1 MNSQNSAHQQMNDE
15 LTKLL
20 TNYFSQRGSFL
31 AQIIR
36 ADLQS
41 LPHLTKQI
49 HQAQQNGH
57 GNANQ
62 HYIVELP
69 TSQPASISYAAV
81 QQPQAA
87 PQVAP
92 QVVSQPTIDVEAILV
107 NLVVKQTGFPRES
120 ITLQLRLLDDLNLDS
135 IKGGELVAGTAK
147 ECGVA
152 GKVDPSTL
160 ANASLQEI
168 VEAVR
173 DVMPSVN
180 QTQVTPVIPPQPVV
194 IEPKQE
200 SKLASIPNMLLEMVV
215 QRTGFPRET
224 LSMNL
229 HLLDDL
235 NLDSIKTAE
244 FVAEAAKRVGVEG
257 LIDPSNFANATL
269 AEIATVLQQLTEKQ
283 KPSVQP
289 QPVQPSLKVSTTLPV
304 SESIPWVRD
313 FVVEYVPEEKP
324 VLPASS
330 QEDNWETT
338 NMFEVDN
345 WSNANIL
352 IMSEVEEADFVE
364 ILQQEFLSQGARVQ
378 AVTFEQVGD
387 RSLIHSVEF
396 THFIAVLPRSPKG
409 EMTPEARLQ
418 RAMQRVRA
426 AATPPAAAKAQR
438 QYTTVAYIQFGGGY
452 FGRLAQVTDIEQSC
466 SMGFAASLH
475 LERSDLKV
483 RVIDVPVSVTPTS
496 LTERIIAELSRP
508 EAFVAV
514 GYDTEL
520 TRLIPRPRVQDT
532 VLYEHRDITWLPKD
546 VFLIT
551 GGAKGITAECALAL
565 ARTTGVRM
573 ALVGS
578 SAHPQVDPTGKSSAE
593 IANTLQHFQDE
604 GLTCRY
610 YQCNVNDAIAVANL
624 VQRVEKELG
633 KITGVI
639 HGSALNKP
647 RRVENASLEEART
660 EVAPKLLG
668 VMNLIQALANKPPK
682 MFVGFSSISAVLGL
696 PGNTWYGFSNEALD
710 LILRRFGE
718 EHPETATLAI
728 AFSVWAEV
736 GMGARMGT
744 VRNLNRM
751 GIEAM
756 PTDEA
761 VRRFLHLMQND
772 PGDPQVVV
780 SARLGGIDTLRRGF
794 DTWRTK
800 RMPPAA
806 ALRFIEQVQIMEPDV
821 EIVARTHLSLERDS
835 YVKDHIYKGSYLF
848 PTVFGLEAMAQAVA
862 YATGLTQLDA
872 LRIEDI
878 RLERPIV
885 VDPENGIDIEIR
897 AEVLERE
904 SVNDFRKV
912 RAEIRT
918 ERTGFAMAHFAATF
932 VFDQQHE
939 APKEQIKLPPA
950 PLDIDPQQDLYGWL
964 LFQGPRFQRIQQ
976 VYSLNSKKFVFRTQ
990 KGVPA
995 VTGEEKFD
1003 RASGPFLLGDPY
1015 YRDSLL
1021 QAVQPV
1027 VPQDICLP
1035 IRINSIQVYQTDSNI
1050 SGSCIGVVNLHGRQG
1065 RQYNSTVF
1073 AVDEAGRIIEKLDG
1087 YHLQILEHRENHPTA
1102 EDLADPTQRDEQLL
1116 RRELNNRAKALQMT
1130 VPEASLAQLPG
1141 LHALSAAERRQRE
1154 IPVFSKTVGK
1164 LLSTLE

>member
-1 MNSQNSAHQQMNDE
+1 MNNQNSAHQQINDD
-15 LTKLL
+15 LAKLL

-31 AQIIR
+31 AQVIR

-41 LPHLTKQI
+41 LPQLTKQI
-49 HQAQQNGH
+49 HQVQSN
-57 GNANQ
+57 GNAN
-62 HYIVELP
+62 HHPIVELP
-69 TSQPASISYAAV
+69 TVQPVNVSHQVV
-81 QQPQAA
+81 QQPQAT
-87 PQVAP
+87 PL
-92 QVVSQPTIDVEAILV
+92 VVSQPAIDVEAILV
-107 NLVVKQTGFPRES
+107 DLVVKQTGFPRES

-173 DVMPSVN
+173 HAMPSVN
-180 QTQVTPVIPPQPVV
+180 QTQVTPVISPQPIV
-194 IEPKQE
+194 IESKQE
-200 SKLASIPNMLLEMVV
+200 SKLVTSIPNLLLEMVV
-215 QRTGFPRET
+215 QRTGFPQET

-244 FVAEAAKRVGVEG
+244 FVAEAAKRLGVEG
-257 LIDPSNFANATL
+257 LLDPSNFANATL
-269 AEIATVLQQLTEKQ
+269 AEIAAVLQQLIEKQ
-283 KPSVQP
+283 KPSIKS
-289 QPVQPSLKVSTTLPV
+289 QPVQSSLKVSTTTALA

-313 FVVEYVPEEKP
+313 FIVEYVPEETP

-345 WSNANIL
+345 WSNTNIL

-364 ILQQEFLSQGARVQ
+364 ILQQELLDQGARVQ
-378 AVTFEQVGD
+378 AVTFEEAGD
-387 RSLIHSVEF
+387 RSLIHSIEF
-396 THFIAVLPRSPKG
+396 THFIAVLPRLPKG
-409 EMTPEARLQ
+409 EMTPEARLR

-426 AATPPAAAKAQR
+426 AATPPSAAQAQR
-438 QYTTVAYIQFGGGY
+438 QYTTVAYIQFGGGC
-452 FGRLAQVTDIEQSC
+452 FGRLAEVTDIEQSC

-483 RVIDVPVSVTPTS
+483 RVIDVPVSATPTL
-496 LTERIIAELSRP
+496 LTGRIIEELSRP

-514 GYDTEL
+514 GYNTEL

-532 VLYEHRDITWLPKD
+532 VLYQNRDITWLPKD

-565 ARTTGVRM
+565 ARITGVRM

-578 SAHPQVDPTGKSSAE
+578 SAHPQANPTGKSSAE
-593 IANTLQHFQDE
+593 ITNTLQSFQDE

-610 YQCNVNDAIAVANL
+610 YQCNVNDAAAVANL

-633 KITGVI
+633 KVTGII

-647 RRVENASLEEART
+647 RRVENVTLEEAHT

-668 VMNLIQALANKPPK
+668 VMNLMQALADKPPK

-772 PGDPQVVV
+772 PGDPQVIV
-780 SARLGGIDTLRRGF
+780 SAKLGGIDTLRRGF

-800 RMPPAA
+800 RMPPSAV
-806 ALRFIEQVQIMEPDV
+806 LRFIEQVQIMEPDV

-862 YATGLTQLDA
+862 YATGLTQLDS

-897 AEVLERE
+897 AEVVERE
-904 SVNDFRKV
+904 SVNDLRKV

-918 ERTGFAMAHFAATF
+918 ERTGFAIAHFAATF
-932 VFDQQHE
+932 VFDQQNE
-939 APKEQIKLPPA
+939 APKEQIKLPQA
-950 PLDIDPQQDLYGWL
+950 PLNIDPQQDLYGWL
-964 LFQGPRFQRIQQ
+964 LFQGTRFQRIKQ
-976 VYSLNSKKFVFRTQ
+976 VYSLSSKKFVFRTQ
-990 KGVPA
+990 RGVPL
-995 VTGEEKFD
+995 VTGEERLD

-1021 QAVQPV
+1021 QAVQPI
-1027 VPQDICLP
+1027 VPKDICLP
-1035 IRINSIQVYQTDSNI
+1035 IRINSIQVYQTDSNVF
-1050 SGSCIGVVNLHGRQG
+1050 GSCIGVVNLHGRQG

-1073 AVDEAGRIIEKLDG
+1073 ALDEEGRIIEKLDG

-1102 EDLADPTQRDEQLL
+1102 EDLADPTQRDEQIL
-1116 RRELNNRAKALQMT
+1116 RRELSNRAKAFQMT
-1130 VPEASLAQLPG
+1130 APEASLAQLPG
-1141 LHALSAAERRQRE
+1141 LHALSTAERHQRE
-1154 IPVFSKTVGK
+1154 IPVFSKTVSK
-1164 LLSTLE
+1164 LLNTLE

>member
-1 MNSQNSAHQQMNDE
+1 MSSQNSAHQQMNDE

-31 AQIIR
+31 AQVIR
-36 ADLQS
+36 ADLQN
-41 LPHLTKQI
+41 LPQLTKQI
-49 HQAQQNGH
+49 HQVQQNTH
-57 GNANQ
+57 TNAKE
-62 HYIVELP
+62 HFIVEVP
-69 TSQPASISYAAV
+69 TSKAVV
-81 QQPQAA
+81 QQPQ
-87 PQVAP
+87 PTTTT
-92 QVVSQPTIDVEAILV
+92 VSQPTINVEAILV
-107 NLVVKQTGFPRES
+107 DLVVKQTGFPRES

-135 IKGGELVAGTAK
+135 IKGGELVASTAK
-147 ECGVA
+147 KCGVA
-152 GKVDPSTL
+152 GQVDPSTL
-160 ANASLQEI
+160 ANASLKEI
-168 VEAVR
+168 VEAV
-173 DVMPSVN
+173 DHAMKSMN
-180 QTQVTPVIPPQPVV
+180 QTQATPVIAPQPVAM
-194 IEPKQE
+194 ESPQE
-200 SKLASIPNMLLEMVV
+200 SKLGASIPNMLLQMVV
-215 QRTGFPRET
+215 QRTGFPQET

-257 LIDPSNFANATL
+257 LLDPSNFANATL
-269 AEIATVLQQLTEKQ
+269 AEIATVLQKLIEQQ
-283 KPSVQP
+283 KPSIQP
-289 QPVQPSLKVSTTLPV
+289 QPIQQSVKVSTTTLPI

-313 FVVEYVPEEKP
+313 FIVEYVPEETP

-345 WSNANIL
+345 WSTSNIL

-364 ILQQEFLSQGARVQ
+364 TLQQELLSQGARVQ
-378 AVTFEQVGD
+378 AVTFAEVGD
-387 RSLIHSVEF
+387 RSLIHSIEF
-396 THFIAVLPRSPKG
+396 THFIAVLPRSSKG

-426 AATPPAAAKAQR
+426 AATPPAAAQAQR

-452 FGRLAQVTDIEQSC
+452 FGRLAKVTDIEESC

-483 RVIDVPVSVTPTS
+483 RVIDVPVSVTPS
-496 LTERIIAELSRP
+496 LLTGRIVEELSRP

-514 GYDTEL
+514 GYNTEL
-520 TRLIPRPRVQDT
+520 TRLIPRPRVQEPA
-532 VLYEHRDITWLPKD
+532 LYQNRDITWLPKD

-565 ARTTGVRM
+565 ARITGVRM

-593 IANTLQHFQDE
+593 IANTLQRFQEE

-610 YQCNVNDAIAVANL
+610 YQCDVNDATAVANL

-647 RRVENASLEEART
+647 RRVENATLAEARA

-668 VMNLIQALANKPPK
+668 VMNLMQALAHKPPK

-718 EHPETATLAI
+718 EHPETTTLAI

-761 VRRFLHLMQND
+761 VRRFLHLMQNN

-800 RMPPAA
+800 RMPPSAS
-806 ALRFIEQVQIMEPDV
+806 LRFIEQVQIMEPDV

-862 YATGLTQLDA
+862 YTTGLTQLNS

-885 VDPENGIDIEIR
+885 VDPENGIDIEIH
-897 AEVLERE
+897 AEVIERQ
-904 SVNDFRKV
+904 SVNDLRKV

-932 VFDQQHE
+932 VFDEQKE
-939 APKEQIKLPPA
+939 APQEQVKLPSA
-950 PLDIDPQQDLYGWL
+950 PLDIDPLQDLYGWL

-990 KGVPA
+990 TGVPLTTDA
-995 VTGEEKFD
+995 AKFD

-1035 IRINSIQVYQTDSNI
+1035 IHINSIQIYQTDTQV

-1065 RQYNSTVF
+1065 RQYHSTVL
-1073 AVDEAGRIIEKLDG
+1073 AVDEAGRMIEKLDG
-1087 YHLQILEHRENHPTA
+1087 YHLQILEHREHHPTA
-1102 EDLADPTQRDEQLL
+1102 EDLADPTQRDDQLL
-1116 RRELNNRAKALQMT
+1116 RRELNNRAKGLQMS

-1141 LHALSAAERRQRE
+1141 LHTLSATERHQRE
-1154 IPVFSKTVGK
+1154 IPVFAKTVGK
-1164 LLSTLE
+1164 LLNTLD